1 MAAADSKSS
10 TPPPPLSI
18 VDEDMKGWLFKWTNY
33 IKGYQKRWFVLSNG
47 VLSYYRTQDEISQ
60 LCRGTISLN
69 GATIHTEDSCT
80 IVISNG
86 GTQTFHLRAT
96 SEVERQRWVTELEL
110 AKAREIGHTN
120 TDRSKEKELSANLE
134 VSSVVSSLNTKLSE
148 LRSQSEIISKH
159 SKALQ
164 RCLTELETIDIPP
177 DISTKIKAW
186 MERANLIRIASV
198 GMVTNCSEY
207 LDLAQSQGNKWQ
219 KMLYNERR
227 QRIQLVE
234 MVDQIAREQSVL
246 EHVANNDKQ
255 DDSTDEDDASDNCE
269 FFDAQGGDSFDVTTN
284 NYLVNCQSQNIIQHK
299 TLSSSQVLEKLVNE
313 ELDCSGGSSSDIDDP
328 VESSAILTAAIRSST
343 GLNTDRDENNK
354 SSRMFPQLSEH
365 AKKILEDA
373 IKHPLKQKDK
383 RRCRVTDKPNHPL
396 HIWSILKNCI
406 GKDLSKIPM
415 PVNFSEPLSM
425 LQRITEDF
433 EYSNIL
439 DTAAQCKDS
448 FEQMAYIAAFTI
460 SSYSTTVNR
469 TSKPFNPLL
478 GETYEC
484 DRMSDLGWKAFNEQ
498 VSHHPPISAQYCS
511 GKEWS
516 CWQEF
521 SMSSKFRGKYLQAI
535 PNGIAHLD
543 FPASGNH
550 YTWTKVTTTVH
561 NIIVGKLWVDQTGDM
576 TITNHKDGSK
586 CRLSYI
592 PYSYFTRD
600 QQRKVKGYVMD
611 KDNEIK
617 WVINGTWDNKVEIA
631 PVTKFEGPIESP
643 TCQTGSYI
651 LAWQR
656 QAPPPD
662 NEKYYYFT
670 VLASQLNEMEEGVAP
685 TDSRLRPDQ
694 RLMEFGLWDEA
705 NIEKLRLEEIQR
717 VRNRKANT
725 EVADSNQVNENEDE
739 DDDTVQENDN
749 SAIKPL
755 WFKRD
760 VCKWTKKPCFTFT
773 HEYWECKQKG
783 DWSRCPSLF

>member
-1 MAAADSKSS
+1 MAVPDVKIPA
-10 TPPPPLSI
+10 PPPAQD
-18 VDEDMKGWLFKWTNY
+18 DEGMKGWLFKWTNY

-47 VLSYYRTQDEISQ
+47 VLSYYRTESEISQ
-60 LCRGTISLN
+60 LCRGTISLH

-86 GTQTFHLRAT
+86 GAQTFHLRAT
-96 SEVERQRWVTELEL
+96 SEVERQRWVTALEL
-110 AKAREIGHTN
+110 AKAREVVQIN
-120 TDRSKEKELSANLE
+120 PDRIKEKELSANLE
-134 VSSVVSSLNTKLSE
+134 VSSVVSALNTKLSE

-164 RCLTELETIDIPP
+164 RCLTDLETIDLPP
-177 DISTKIKAW
+177 DVSTKIKAW

-234 MVDQIAREQSVL
+234 MVDQIAREQTVL

-255 DDSTDEDDASDNCE
+255 GDSTDDDDDDASDSCE
-269 FFDAQGGDSFDVTTN
+269 FFDAQGSDSFDVTTN
-284 NYLVNCQSQNIIQHK
+284 SYLVNHQSPSIIQHK
-299 TLSSSQVLEKLVNE
+299 SLSSTQTLEKLVNE

-328 VESSAILTAAIRSST
+328 AESSAILTAAICSS
-343 GLNTDRDENNK
+343 GLKTERDDNNK
-354 SSRMFPQLSEH
+354 SCRMFPQLSEQ
-365 AKKILEDA
+365 AKKLLEEA
-373 IKHPLKQKDK
+373 TKLPLKPGDK
-383 RRCRVTDKPNHPL
+383 RRCRVPDKPNHPL

-433 EYSNIL
+433 EYSDIL
-439 DTAAQCKDS
+439 DTAAQCKDP
-448 FEQMAYIAAFTI
+448 FEQMAYVAAFTI

-498 VSHHPPISAQYCS
+498 VSHHPPISAQFCL

-576 TITNHKDGSK
+576 TIINHKDGTK

-600 QQRKVKGYVMD
+600 QQRKVKGYVLD
-611 KDNEIK
+611 KDDEIK
-617 WVINGTWDNKVEIA
+617 WVVNGTWDNKVEIA

-651 LAWQR
+651 MAWQR
-656 QAPPPD
+656 QAPPSD
-662 NEKYYYFT
+662 SEKYYNFT

-685 TDSRLRPDQ
+685 TDSRLRSDQ

-705 NIEKLRLEEIQR
+705 NIEKLRLEEMQR
-717 VRNRKANT
+717 VRNRKT
-725 EVADSNQVNENEDE
+725 GTADSNQVNENEE
-739 DDDTVQENDN
+739 DDDDNIQENVN
-749 SAIKPL
+749 STVKPL

-760 VCKWTKKPCFTFT
+760 VCKWTKKPCYNFT
-773 HEYWECKQKG
+773 HEYWECKQKK
-783 DWSRCPSLF
+783 DWTRCPSIF

>member
-1 MAAADSKSS
+1 MAALVDAKIQSPPTPSS
-10 TPPPPLSI
+10 
-18 VDEDMKGWLFKWTNY
+18 VDDEDMKGWLFKWTNY

-47 VLSYYRTQDEISQ
+47 VLSYYRTQAEISQ
-60 LCRGTISLN
+60 LCRGTISLH

-86 GTQTFHLRAT
+86 GAQTFHLRAT
-96 SEVERQRWVTELEL
+96 SEVERQRWVTALEL
-110 AKAREIGHTN
+110 AKAREIVQTHP
-120 TDRSKEKELSANLE
+120 DRYKEKELNTNLE
-134 VSSVVSSLNTKLSE
+134 VTSAVSSLNKKLSE

-164 RCLTELETIDIPP
+164 RCLTELESIDLPP
-177 DISTKIKAW
+177 DVSTKIKAW

-234 MVDQIAREQSVL
+234 MVDQIAREQTVL
-246 EHVANNDKQ
+246 EHVANSDKQ
-255 DDSTDEDDASDNCE
+255 DSCE
-269 FFDAQGGDSFDVTTN
+269 FFDAQGGDTFDLTSN
-284 NYLVNCQSQNIIQHK
+284 NYLVNHQSPNILQHK
-299 TLSSSQVLEKLVNE
+299 SLSSTQALEKLVNE

-328 VESSAILTAAIRSST
+328 AESSAILTAAICSST
-343 GLNTDRDENNK
+343 GLKSDCDENNK
-354 SSRMFPQLSEH
+354 SSRMFPELSEH
-365 AKKILEDA
+365 AKKMLEDV
-373 IKHPLKQKDK
+373 IKHPLKPGDK
-383 RRCRVTDKPNHPL
+383 RRCRVPDKPNHPL

-433 EYSNIL
+433 EYSSIL
-439 DTAAQCKDS
+439 DTAAQCKDP
-448 FEQMAYIAAFTI
+448 FEQLAYVAAFTI

-484 DRMSDLGWKAFNEQ
+484 DRMADLGWKAFNEQ

-511 GKEWS
+511 GKEWF

-535 PNGIAHLD
+535 PNGTAHLD
-543 FPASGNH
+543 FPSSGNH

-600 QQRKVKGYVMD
+600 QQRKVKGYVFD

-617 WVINGTWDNKVEIA
+617 WVVNGTWDNKIEIA

-643 TCQTGSYI
+643 TCQTGNYI
-651 LAWQR
+651 LAWHR
-656 QAPPPD
+656 QIPPSD
-662 NEKYYYFT
+662 NEKYYNFT

-685 TDSRLRPDQ
+685 TDSRYRSDQ

-705 NIEKLRLEEIQR
+705 NIEKLNLEEMQ
-717 VRNRKANT
+717 RNRNRRTNAAVT
-725 EVADSNQVNENEDE
+725 DSNINENEE
-739 DDDTVQENDN
+739 DDDENFDENVN
-749 SAIKPL
+749 SAVKPL

-760 VCKWTKKPCFTFT
+760 VCKWTNKPCYTFT
-773 HEYWECKQKG
+773 HEYWECKQKQ
-783 DWSRCPSLF
+783 DWTRCPSLF